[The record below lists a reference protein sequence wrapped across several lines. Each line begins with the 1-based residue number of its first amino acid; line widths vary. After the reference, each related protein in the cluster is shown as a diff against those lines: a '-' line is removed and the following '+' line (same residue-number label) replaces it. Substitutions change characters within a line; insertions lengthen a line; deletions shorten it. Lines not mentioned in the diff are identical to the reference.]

1 MGFIKRDL
9 HRRDFTINAMAI
21 ALNPER
27 FGTLADFYNSQ
38 NDLMA
43 HRIQVLHNLSFV
55 EDPTRIYRAIRLE
68 SRLGFHITRN
78 SERLIRNAIRLG
90 LPRQIEG
97 LRCLHELHHPI
108 VGTMVLH
115 VGFEGLPSLGPVG
128 HIEHQHARLPPHA
141 ADEDLFVKIDL
152 IITKS

>member
-1 MGFIKRDL
+1 MALPTVAVGSIKRDL

-97 LRCLHELHHPI
+97 LRCLHELRLILSEDNPI
-108 VGTMVLH
+108 PALRRMENFQLFPFLWPDLAQPFKIGRRVLH
-115 VGFEGLPSLGPVG
+115 V
-128 HIEHQHARLPPHA
+128 PH
-141 ADEDLFVKIDL
+141 
-152 IITKS
+152 